1 MENKALHLEH
11 TPILLNSAFCKL
23 VFEYFFAYHCILRGR
38 RFYHMQHLSET
49 ILENI
54 LAGYW
59 EWDFSA
65 NTVFLSNKLKAF
77 LGYASHELDER
88 PETIQSLIEPEDL
101 QGFLAAFQ
109 AHVEDP
115 QVPFCIDLRYQHKE
129 GHILWINCTGYINE
143 WEREGV
149 PRKAIGCH
157 TDITRSKE
165 AEAALIEQ
173 KKLVDDFFEINIDL
187 FCVLDAQGNFLKTN
201 AQWTKIL
208 GYSPEEL
215 LGVSVNI
222 LFEDIEASPL
232 ALLRKGQEEI
242 AECVSRV
249 RCKDGSLLHVEW
261 RMAMRQDKIYAAARD
276 ISIRVKALGDL
287 EKSKSIQDSLISSL
301 SEGILLQDPQGRLL
315 LFNEAAERIWGR
327 KLEKMQRLPDARDAA
342 WKTVHEDGSV
352 FLEEEYPAFRC
363 LQTGQ
368 ALFNTIMG
376 VYKQENE
383 LAWILVNSVPIFNG
397 QAVEAVVS
405 SFTDI
410 TDLKSKEEKIFD
422 TLGAV
427 VHQKNKLEN
436 FAHIVAHNLRAHA
449 GNIYSLISI
458 MEESKDEE
466 EKQTFFVYI
475 KKAST
480 QLNQTIQDLNEI
492 LDSTRA
498 EGKKTIYI
506 KDFVNLVLN
515 NLIMDLQHKKVKLR
529 INIPEEMSIE
539 YSPAYLESI
548 LLNFITNSIKYK
560 HPYRN
565 PVITLTGYMEGKSP
579 VLEISDNGIGIDLA
593 KYGDK
598 LFGMYKTFHGNKDA
612 KGIGLYITKNQIEE
626 MGGKVEVQSTLDEG
640 TTFKIYLR
648 RL

>member
-1 MENKALHLEH
+1 MK
-11 TPILLNSAFCKL
+11 
-23 VFEYFFAYHCILRGR
+23 
-38 RFYHMQHLSET
+38 HLSET

-65 NTVFLSNKLKAF
+65 NTVFLSNKLKAS
-77 LGYASHELDER
+77 LGYAPQELDER
-88 PETIQSLIEPEDL
+88 PETIQALIEPEDL
-101 QGFLAAFQ
+101 QAFLATFQ
-109 AHVEDP
+109 AHVAQPEA
-115 QVPFCIDLRYQHKE
+115 PFCIDLRYRHKQ
-129 GHILWINCTGYINE
+129 GHIVWINCTGYVSE
-143 WEREGV
+143 WEQEGKA
-149 PRKAIGCH
+149 RKAVGCH

-165 AEAALIEQ
+165 AEAALLEQ
-173 KKLVDDFFEINIDL
+173 KKLVEDFFEINIDL
-187 FCVLDAQGNFLKTN
+187 FCVLDTQGSFIKSN
-201 AQWTKIL
+201 AQWEKL
-208 GYSPEEL
+208 GYSSEEL
-215 LGVSVNI
+215 AAIRLDM
-222 LFEDIEASPL
+222 LFDEAEISPL
-232 ALLRKGQEEI
+232 ALLQEGQESI
-242 AECVSRV
+242 VECVNRV
-249 RCKDGSLLHVEW
+249 RCKDGSYRHFEW
-261 RMAMRQDKIYAAARD
+261 RMALRQGKIYAAARD
-276 ISIRVKALGDL
+276 ISIRVKALADL
-287 EKSKSIQDSLISSL
+287 EKSGLVQASLISAL
-301 SEGILLQDPQGRLL
+301 SEGILLQDRQSRIL

-327 KLEKMQRLPDARDAA
+327 KLEKMQRLPDAQDAA
-342 WKTVHEDGSV
+342 WKVVHEDGQV

-397 QAVEAVVS
+397 EVVEAVVS

-422 TLGAV
+422 TLRAV

-458 MEESKDEE
+458 IEEAKDEE
-466 EKQTFFVYI
+466 EKNTFLAYV

-492 LDSTRA
+492 LDASRA

-506 KDFVNLVLN
+506 KDFVNHILD
-515 NLIMDLQHKKVKLR
+515 NLIVDLQHKKVKLR

-626 MGGKVEVQSTLDEG
+626 MGGKVEVQSTLDQG

>member
-1 MENKALHLEH
+1 
-11 TPILLNSAFCKL
+11 
-23 VFEYFFAYHCILRGR
+23 
-38 RFYHMQHLSET
+38 MQHLPET
-49 ILENI
+49 IIENI

-59 EWDFSA
+59 EWDFGA
-65 NTVFLSNKLKAF
+65 DTVFLSNKLKAS
-77 LGYASHELDER
+77 LGYASHELDEN
-88 PETIQSLIEPEDL
+88 PATIQALIAPEDL
-101 QGFLAAFQ
+101 QAFLAAFQ
-109 AHVEDP
+109 AHVAHPE
-115 QVPFCIDLRYQHKE
+115 VPFCINLRYRHKE
-129 GHILWINCTGYINE
+129 GHTVWMNCTGYVNE

-149 PRKAIGCH
+149 PRKALGFH
-157 TDITRSKE
+157 KDITQNKE
-165 AEAALIEQ
+165 VEAALLEQ

-187 FCVLDAQGNFLKTN
+187 CAVLDAQGNFLKINT
-201 AQWTKIL
+201 QWTKVV

-215 LGVSVNI
+215 LGASVNM
-222 LFEDIEASPL
+222 LFEYTEVSPL
-232 ALLRKGQEEI
+232 ALLKKGHEEI
-242 AECVSRV
+242 AECTNRV
-249 RCKDGSLLHVEW
+249 RCKDGSYRPFEW
-261 RMAMRQDKIYAAARD
+261 RMALRQGKIYVSARD
-276 ISIRVKALGDL
+276 IGIWTKALEEL
-287 EKSKSIQDSLISSL
+287 ERSKAIQDSLISSL
-301 SEGILLQDPQGRLL
+301 SEGVILQDNQGRIL
-315 LFNEAAERIWGR
+315 LFNEAAVRIWGR
-327 KLEKMQRLPDARDAA
+327 ELVAMQRFPNKEDAA
-342 WKTVHEDGSV
+342 WKAIHEDGRM
-352 FLEEEYPAFRC
+352 FLEEEYPAFDC
-363 LQTGQ
+363 LQTGE

-376 VYKQENE
+376 IYKQENE
-383 LAWILVNSVPIFNG
+383 LAWILVNSVPIFEEN
-397 QAVEAVVS
+397 QQKVAAVVS
-405 SFTDI
+405 SLTDI
-410 TDLKSKEEKIFD
+410 TDLKNKEEKIFD

-427 VHQKNKLEN
+427 IHQKNKLEN

-466 EKQTFFVYI
+466 EKQTFFAYI
-475 KKAST
+475 KKASG

-506 KDFVNLVLN
+506 KDFVNHILD
-515 NLIMDLQHKKVKLR
+515 NLIVDLQHKKVKLR
-529 INIPEEMSIE
+529 INIPEEMSVE

-560 HPYRN
+560 HPFRN